1 MKGAFDMDNDQL
13 ATLSNST
20 RTAAMQLL
28 LQVRALATLN
38 KKAKAI
44 DTALLDYR
52 KLMSQNV
59 QAENNKIERVGKIKR
74 NQASIDTGVHNVVA
88 EDDKID
94 QALNNIAQELTDIV
108 KLPKSIAVN
117 KKQLSYAVLSLH
129 PDYATILP
137 NIDGISKQIDTHT
150 ETNNYV
156 DVQSDI
162 ENVRTALNTYIDAK
176 QATVKNRQARLNEL
190 KELRDKLTKINV
202 SLIALF
208 DSLSDRIGQVDQNVR
223 EMSVYVNKITP
234 VVLVE
239 SDDSILSDFAN
250 SERFGAQD
258 KVAKQ
263 LEKVNAE
270 TDKTQSKDESTESEQ
285 TEDNDKPQVDV
296 KPEVEKRVDT
306 KKKKKHWWQF

>member
-20 RTAAMQLL
+20 RKAAMQLL
-28 LQVRALATLN
+28 LQVRTLATLN

-44 DTALLDYR
+44 NTALLDYR

-74 NQASIDTGVHNVVA
+74 NQASIDTGVHNVIT
-88 EDDKID
+88 EDDKIN
-94 QALNNIAQELTDIV
+94 QELNTVAQELTDIV
-108 KLPKSIAVN
+108 KLPKSIALN

-137 NIDGISKQIDTHT
+137 KLDEISKQIDAHT

-156 DVQSDI
+156 EVQSDI
-162 ENVRTALNTYIDAK
+162 ENVGTALNTYIDAK
-176 QATVKNRQARLNEL
+176 QATVQNRQAQLNKL
-190 KELRDKLTKINV
+190 KELRDELTKINV
-202 SLIALF
+202 SLITLF
-208 DSLSDRIGQVDQNVR
+208 DSLSDRIEQVDQEVR

-250 SERFGAQD
+250 SERFGAQAQ
-258 KVAKQ
+258 VAKQ
-263 LEKVNAE
+263 PEKVNAE
-270 TDKTQSKDESTESEQ
+270 TDKTQSKDESNESEQ
-285 TEDNDKPQVDV
+285 TEDHDKPQVDV

>member
-1 MKGAFDMDNDQL
+1 MDNDQL
-13 ATLSNST
+13 ATLSEST
-20 RTAAMQLL
+20 RKAAMQLL
-28 LQVRALATLN
+28 LQVRTLATLN

-44 DTALLDYR
+44 NTALLDYR

-74 NQASIDTGVHNVVA
+74 NQASIDTGVHNVIT

-94 QALNNIAQELTDIV
+94 QALNTVAQELTDIV
-108 KLPKSIAVN
+108 KLPKSIALN

-137 NIDGISKQIDTHT
+137 KLDDISKQIDAHT

-156 DVQSDI
+156 EVQSDI
-162 ENVRTALNTYIDAK
+162 ANVKTALNTYIDAK

-202 SLIALF
+202 SLITLF
-208 DSLSDRIGQVDQNVR
+208 DSLADRIAQVDQQIS

-250 SERFGAQD
+250 SERFGVQD
-258 KVAKQ
+258 QVAK
-263 LEKVNAE
+263 EKANIS
-270 TDKTQSKDESTESEQ
+270 TDKQSDNDTSDESEQ
-285 TEDNDKPQVDV
+285 KENNDKPQVEI

>member
-1 MKGAFDMDNDQL
+1 MDNDQL

-20 RTAAMQLL
+20 RKAAMQLL
-28 LQVRALATLN
+28 LQVRTLATLN

-44 DTALLDYR
+44 NTALLDYR

-74 NQASIDTGVHNVVA
+74 NQASIDTGVHNVIT

-94 QALNNIAQELTDIV
+94 QALNTVAQELTDII
-108 KLPKSIAVN
+108 KLPKSIALN

-137 NIDGISKQIDTHT
+137 KLDEISKQIDAHT

-156 DVQSDI
+156 EVQSDI
-162 ENVRTALNTYIDAK
+162 ENVGTALNTYIDAK

-202 SLIALF
+202 SLITLF
-208 DSLSDRIGQVDQNVR
+208 DSLSDRIEQVDQEVR

-258 KVAKQ
+258 QVAKQ
-263 LEKVNAE
+263 SEKINAE
-270 TDKTQSKDESTESEQ
+270 TDKLQSDDESNESEQ

>member
-1 MKGAFDMDNDQL
+1 MDNDQL

-20 RTAAMQLL
+20 RKAAMQLL
-28 LQVRALATLN
+28 LQVRTLATLN

-44 DTALLDYR
+44 NTALLDYR

-74 NQASIDTGVHNVVA
+74 NQASIDTGVHNVIT
-88 EDDKID
+88 EDDKI
-94 QALNNIAQELTDIV
+94 NQELTDIV
-108 KLPKSIAVN
+108 KLPKSIALN

-137 NIDGISKQIDTHT
+137 KLDEISKQIDAHT

-156 DVQSDI
+156 EVQSDI
-162 ENVRTALNTYIDAK
+162 ENVGTALNTYIDAK
-176 QATVKNRQARLNEL
+176 QATVQNRQAQLNKL
-190 KELRDKLTKINV
+190 KELRDELTKINV
-202 SLIALF
+202 SLITLF
-208 DSLSDRIGQVDQNVR
+208 DSLSDRIEQVDQEVR

-250 SERFGAQD
+250 SERFGAQAQ
-258 KVAKQ
+258 VAKQ
-263 LEKVNAE
+263 PEKVNAE
-270 TDKTQSKDESTESEQ
+270 TDKTQSKDESNESEQ
-285 TEDNDKPQVDV
+285 TEDHDKPQVDV

>member
-1 MKGAFDMDNDQL
+1 MDNDQL

-20 RTAAMQLL
+20 RKAAMQLL
-28 LQVRALATLN
+28 LQVRTLATLN

-44 DTALLDYR
+44 NTALLDYR

-74 NQASIDTGVHNVVA
+74 NQASIDTGVHNVIT
-88 EDDKID
+88 EDDKIN
-94 QALNNIAQELTDIV
+94 QELNTVAQELTDIV
-108 KLPKSIAVN
+108 KLPKSIALN

-137 NIDGISKQIDTHT
+137 KLDEISKQIDAHT

-156 DVQSDI
+156 EVQSDI
-162 ENVRTALNTYIDAK
+162 ENVGTALNTYIDAK
-176 QATVKNRQARLNEL
+176 QATVQNRQAQLNEL
-190 KELRDKLTKINV
+190 KELRDELTKINV
-202 SLIALF
+202 SLITLF
-208 DSLSDRIGQVDQNVR
+208 DSLSDRIEQVDQEVR

-250 SERFGAQD
+250 SERFGAQAQ
-258 KVAKQ
+258 VAKQ
-263 LEKVNAE
+263 PEKVNAE
-270 TDKTQSKDESTESEQ
+270 TDKTQSKDESNESEQ
-285 TEDNDKPQVDV
+285 TEDHDKPQVDV

>member
-1 MKGAFDMDNDQL
+1 MDNDQL

-20 RTAAMQLL
+20 RKAAMQLL
-28 LQVRALATLN
+28 LQVRTLATLN

-44 DTALLDYR
+44 NTALLDYR

-74 NQASIDTGVHNVVA
+74 NQASIDTGVHNVIT
-88 EDDKID
+88 EDDKIN
-94 QALNNIAQELTDIV
+94 QELNTVAQELTDIV
-108 KLPKSIAVN
+108 KLPKSIALN

-137 NIDGISKQIDTHT
+137 KLDEISKQIDAHT

-156 DVQSDI
+156 EVQSDI
-162 ENVRTALNTYIDAK
+162 ENVGTALNTYIDAK
-176 QATVKNRQARLNEL
+176 QATVQNRQAQLNKL
-190 KELRDKLTKINV
+190 KELRDELTKINV
-202 SLIALF
+202 SLITLF
-208 DSLSDRIGQVDQNVR
+208 DSLSDRIEQVDQEVR

-250 SERFGAQD
+250 SERFGAQAQ
-258 KVAKQ
+258 VAKQ
-263 LEKVNAE
+263 PEKVNAE
-270 TDKTQSKDESTESEQ
+270 TDKTQSKDESNESEQ
-285 TEDNDKPQVDV
+285 TEDHDKPQVDV